1 VTVRS
6 VFIQWSLLER
16 ERERPLRD
24 LAERTA
30 IDTIELSHVYLV
42 WGPRDPQT
50 DPAPLALPAEA
61 SFADLPIPTL
71 EAREFERL
79 RGLLEL
85 IRDRGFSVAC
95 NLSPLFVPAPGL
107 PRLGCV
113 DVTGAPVPGIHPRLP
128 VYGCP
133 ANPEVVRF
141 GEAMARAFVRSWRP
155 LDAVGLNHLEYP
167 LWPQAGLRE
176 VFACFCDACS
186 ALAAADGLDIERV
199 RHQVRALFE
208 SLGGYNAVAGRQ
220 LSAASVLAFVIERPE
235 LARWLRLRQ
244 EAVSAYAERVVAALR
259 EASAEAGTEVQIGLE
274 FQLPVLAPLVG
285 TDFSRLAPLFDW
297 MTPKFPD
304 YLGGSVVP
312 LIAAELAAGSGHDAD
327 LRRRL
332 RELLELGAEPAGF
345 APSANPSEGL
355 LYSGAFRPDTIV
367 RQRCYI
373 EGRVSEKPVYPY
385 LWLYGGDL
393 EGLRAKRMAAEQ
405 CGWDGF
411 SLWCWDSDLTTEA
424 IRAAEGII

>member
-1 VTVRS
+1 VRS

-24 LAERTA
+24 LAERTT
-30 IDTIELSHVYLV
+30 IDTVELSHVYLV
-42 WGPRDPQT
+42 WGPRDPRA
-50 DPAPLALPAEA
+50 DPAPLALPADVG
-61 SFADLPIPTL
+61 FADLPIPTL
-71 EAREFERL
+71 EAREFDRL

-85 IRDRGFSVAC
+85 VHERGFSVAC
-95 NLSPLFVPAPGL
+95 NLSPLFVAAPGL
-107 PRLGCV
+107 RRLGCI
-113 DVTGAPVPGIHPRLP
+113 DVTGAPVPGLHPRLP

-133 ANPEVVRF
+133 ANPEVVRY

-167 LWPQAGLRE
+167 LWPQAGLPE
-176 VFACFCDACS
+176 VFACFCEACS
-186 ALAAADGLDIERV
+186 ALAAADGLDLERV
-199 RHQVRALFE
+199 RHQLGAFVE
-208 SLGGYNAVAGRQ
+208 SLGGDGIAASRT
-220 LSAASVLAFVIERPE
+220 LSAASVLAFARERPE
-235 LARWLRLRQ
+235 LGQWLRLRR

-259 EASAEAGTEVQIGLE
+259 DASAEAGAEVRVGLE

-312 LIAAELAAGSGHDAD
+312 QVAAELAAGTGQTAG
-327 LRRRL
+327 LRQRL
-332 RELLELGAEPAGF
+332 RDLLELGAEPAAF
-345 APSANPSEGL
+345 APSADPSEGL
-355 LYSGAFRPDTIV
+355 IYSGAFRPDTIV
-367 RQRCYI
+367 RQRSHVD
-373 EGRVSEKPVYPY
+373 GRVSKKPVHPY

-393 EGLRAKRMAAEQ
+393 EGLRAKRKAVEQ

-411 SLWCWDSDLTTEA
+411 FLWCWDSDLTTEA

>member
-1 VTVRS
+1 VRS

-24 LAERTA
+24 LAERTT

-71 EAREFERL
+71 EARDFERL

-85 IRDRGFSVAC
+85 VREQGFSVAC
-95 NLSPLFVPAPGL
+95 NLSPLFVAAPGL
-107 PRLGCV
+107 QQLGCV
-113 DVTGAPVPGIHPRLP
+113 DVTGAPVPGLHPRLP

-133 ANPEVVRF
+133 ANPEVVRY

-155 LDAVGLNHLEYP
+155 LDAFGLNHLEYP
-167 LWPQAGLRE
+167 LWPQAGLQE
-176 VFACFCDACS
+176 VLACFCEACS
-186 ALAAADGLDIERV
+186 ALAAADGLDLDRV
-199 RHQVRALFE
+199 RHQVGAFFE
-208 SLGGYNAVAGRQ
+208 SLGGHGAAANRT
-220 LSAASVLAFVIERPE
+220 LSAASVLAFLIQRPE

-244 EAVSAYAERVVAALR
+244 EAVSTYAERIVAALR
-259 EASAEAGTEVQIGLE
+259 DASAEAGTQIRIGLE

-312 LIAAELAAGSGHDAD
+312 LIAAELEAEAGRRAD
-327 LRRRL
+327 LRQRL
-332 RELLELGAEPAGF
+332 RDFLELGAEPVGF
-345 APSANPSEGL
+345 APSADPSEGL

-367 RQRCYI
+367 RQRSHVD
-373 EGRVSEKPVYPY
+373 GRVSDKPVYPY

-393 EGLRAKRMAAEQ
+393 EGLRSKRTAAEQ

-411 SLWCWDSDLTTEA
+411 CLWCWDSDLTTEG